1 MGSKGMNA
9 TETAALLAVT
19 ATYDGR
25 TFSEPEVTAWHRA
38 LADLPFED
46 CRDAVISHYTRE
58 TAWLMPAH
66 VRRLVSAARNDRA
79 MRALPEAERGLTP
92 MPSSFRVAYEQA
104 RQQNAGNYPCKG
116 NLAIDRFND
125 HLDQQSL

>member
-1 MGSKGMNA
+1 VNA

-46 CRDAVISHYTRE
+46 CRDAVIAHYTRE

-66 VRRLVSAARNDRA
+66 VRRLVGAARNDRA

-92 MPSSFRVAYEQA
+92 MPSSFRTNYQQS
-104 RQQNAGNYPCKG
+104 RQQNTGSYPRKG
-116 NLAIDRFND
+116 NLAVDR
-125 HLDQQSL
+125 LADQFAACKREDPR

>member
-1 MGSKGMNA
+1 MNA
-9 TETAALLAVT
+9 IETAALLAVT

-46 CRDAVISHYTRE
+46 CRDAVIAHYTRE

-79 MRALPEAERGLTP
+79 MRALP
-92 MPSSFRVAYEQA
+92 SVSHDRVAMPGWARIYYTQA
-104 RQQNAGNYPCKG
+104 RQQNAGSYPRKG
-116 NLAIDRFND
+116 RKA
-125 HLDQQSL
+125 